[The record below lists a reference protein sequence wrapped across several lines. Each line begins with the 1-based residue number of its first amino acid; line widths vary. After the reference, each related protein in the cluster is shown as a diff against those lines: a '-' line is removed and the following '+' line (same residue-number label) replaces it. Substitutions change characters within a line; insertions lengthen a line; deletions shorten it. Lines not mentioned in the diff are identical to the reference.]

1 MSIRRYQSAQS
12 LAETPQEIELR
23 VFGAV
28 TGGLEAAGEDVAKR
42 SDALY
47 RNLKLWS
54 MLQTDLASPGNA
66 LPDPLKQS
74 LLALARFAQ
83 RYSYQAMGTEAPLV
97 PLIAIN
103 RQMMEAL
110 SAQLTAR
117 RTGTAEPP
125 GTAQ

>member
-28 TGGLEAAGEDVAKR
+28 TGGLEAAGEDVGRRA
-42 SDALY
+42 DALY
-47 RNLKLWS
+47 RNLRLWS
-54 MLQTDLASPGNA
+54 MLQADLTSPGNA
-66 LPDPLKQS
+66 LPEPLKHS

-83 RYSYQAMGTEAPLV
+83 HYSYKAIGSEAPLA

-103 RQMMEAL
+103 RQMMEGL
-110 SAQLTAR
+110 SAQLAAR
-117 RTGTAEPP
+117 RAPAG
-125 GTAQ
+125 

>member
-28 TGGLEAAGEDVAKR
+28 TSGLEAAGDNAVRRA
-42 SDALY
+42 DALY

-54 MLQTDLASPGNA
+54 MLQADLAAPGNA
-66 LPDPLKQS
+66 LPEPLKRS

-83 RYSYQAMGTEAPLV
+83 KYSYQAIGTSAPLL

-103 RQMMEAL
+103 RHMMEAL
-110 SAQLTAR
+110 SAQLAAR
-117 RTGTAEPP
+117 RLAG
-125 GTAQ
+125 

>member
-28 TGGLEAAGEDVAKR
+28 TGGLEAAGADVGRRA
-42 SDALY
+42 DALY
-47 RNLKLWS
+47 RNLRLWS
-54 MLQTDLASPGNA
+54 MLQTDLTSPGNA
-66 LPDPLKQS
+66 LPEPLKHS
-74 LLALARFAQ
+74 LLTLARFAQ
-83 RYSYQAMGTEAPLV
+83 HYSYKAIGSEAPLA

-110 SAQLTAR
+110 SAQLAAR
-117 RTGTAEPP
+117 RSMAG
-125 GTAQ
+125 